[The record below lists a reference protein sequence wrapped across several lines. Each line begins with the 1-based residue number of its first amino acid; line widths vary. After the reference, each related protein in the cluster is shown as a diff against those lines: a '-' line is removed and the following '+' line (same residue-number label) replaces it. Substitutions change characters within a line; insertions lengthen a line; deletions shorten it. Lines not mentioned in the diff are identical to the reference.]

1 MHKSMRTTLLAST
14 LKRGNHRLSGVL
26 TFNLLGL
33 LLLFLSSHMIFA
45 QELDQTNVK
54 TSEESFDMWDAIN
67 AIRARVVQRQGEAPP
82 VEAPV
87 VEATEEETPAVEE
100 EVAAETTARK
110 STIRER
116 VKTIW
121 RRFRGQPEPSVPVP
135 AKRRPIPLPRVRR
148 ARTGEIRPDPS
159 GLVELKLIDF
169 IALVREKNNRI
180 IYQRYEWQISSEAVK
195 RERSI
200 FEPELAASFQVEKND
215 VPNTTQESMSLGFIS
230 NFREQNKRYNTSL
243 TWLEP
248 SGGRIGLEYRLSDL
262 RNNLQAQVIDR
273 EWKDFLG
280 VTYTHPLLKN
290 RGVGITKAKI
300 NIAIKDREM
309 KFQAYRQE
317 MMKIVAVSA
326 SAYYELYMAQDKV
339 KMRQESVRIAEKVLN
354 TNHEWVKAGRMPK
367 TEILEAEAGLDI
379 RKSLQSQAKQDL
391 VVAMNTVRSLLLA
404 SVTEATTT
412 FVASD
417 KLTIDEENLDFDESL
432 RLAFKLRPEY
442 LSSIRKTEQENI
454 RLAFANNQRR
464 PQLDLKA
471 SYGFNGLDVDARD
484 TAYNIYDVADNFV
497 ASTIGIEYRMPL
509 GKRKSTSEFQAARH
523 RKEQALLEL
532 KAAEVLLVN
541 NVDTEFKNVQSAREQ
556 LLHYGKAVDTK
567 ERLLEVEFRRF
578 NAGNSNSRLL
588 LRRENDL
595 NQAREE
601 NLKALVNYKRAIV
614 KLEMAEGA
622 LLQKFNSEVMETEE

>member
-412 FVASD
+412 FVAS
-417 KLTIDEENLDFDESL
+417 
-432 RLAFKLRPEY
+432 
-442 LSSIRKTEQENI
+442 
-454 RLAFANNQRR
+454 
-464 PQLDLKA
+464 
-471 SYGFNGLDVDARD
+471 
-484 TAYNIYDVADNFV
+484 
-497 ASTIGIEYRMPL
+497 
-509 GKRKSTSEFQAARH
+509 
-523 RKEQALLEL
+523 
-532 KAAEVLLVN
+532 
-541 NVDTEFKNVQSAREQ
+541 
-556 LLHYGKAVDTK
+556 
-567 ERLLEVEFRRF
+567 
-578 NAGNSNSRLL
+578 
-588 LRRENDL
+588 
-595 NQAREE
+595 
-601 NLKALVNYKRAIV
+601 
-614 KLEMAEGA
+614 
-622 LLQKFNSEVMETEE
+622 